1 MVAYI
6 PERGDVVWLDFDPQK
21 GNEIKKIRP
30 AIVLS
35 TYKYHL
41 KSNLALFVPI
51 TSQIK
56 DYPFEVI
63 INIDSINGAVLCD
76 QIRSMDFKA
85 RKAKKI
91 LSLNNSLVDEILYKS
106 KLLL

>member
-35 TYKYHL
+35 TYK
-41 KSNLALFVPI
+41 
-51 TSQIK
+51 
-56 DYPFEVI
+56 
-63 INIDSINGAVLCD
+63 
-76 QIRSMDFKA
+76 
-85 RKAKKI
+85 
-91 LSLNNSLVDEILYKS
+91 
-106 KLLL
+106 